1 MFVKKINKKNRN
13 GELVYAYYRLCESYR
28 IGKVVRQKTVLSLG
42 KLDTLASEE
51 QFKQLADRI
60 ESLLQGQSEMFPA
73 KDPAIEILAQKF
85 YAQLCEKNKIEQ
97 RTGSCRGNDP
107 AKDNNPQ
114 DAEPEEETLVKL
126 STLSH
131 DYVPEIGAEWL
142 CLQTIQKLKLP
153 EFFGAQGWDQEQI
166 NTALIHIISKAV
178 FPASEHK
185 TAQWIESN
193 SAIKELF
200 YSSPVTISRYQLY
213 QSSLKLYRCKKQL
226 EPFLSDKTNDLFS
239 IEDHIVLFDLTNTY
253 FEGRKRSSRK
263 AAFGRSK
270 EKRSDAR
277 LLALALVC
285 NRYGFIKYSKIY
297 TGNISEPGTLCETI
311 EELKL
316 KTSPINGKPMVV
328 IDAGISTKEN
338 LQLLKENGYDYL
350 CVTRSKLKDY
360 VVAEN
365 SNGLVEISDKRGQ
378 KIEVQHVEMK
388 DESDKF
394 LYVHSDAKAEKEASM
409 NTHFSQHFEKE
420 LENMEAALHKKGG
433 TKKIEKVYERLGRIK
448 ERYPAANKHYKI
460 DIDSDGTFATAVK
473 WKRIDV
479 SPNSTD
485 GVYFLRT
492 SKTEL
497 SETDIWDI
505 YNTLTQIEA
514 TFRVLKTDL
523 HLRPV
528 YHIFDNHS
536 EAHIYLGLIAYMVVA
551 TIRHQLKK
559 AGIHHDWQNIVRI
572 MNTQKMVVSTVRDSN
587 DQLLM
592 IKKCSR
598 PDPQAIKIYQALD
611 LKQMPFRMKKF
622 VVPH

>member
-42 KLDTLASEE
+42 KLDTLSSEE

-60 ESLLQGQSEMFPA
+60 ESLLAGQSEMFLA

-85 YAQLCEKNKIEQ
+85 YAQLCEKKKIEQ

-107 AKDNNPQ
+107 ANDNNSQ
-114 DAEPEEETLVKL
+114 GAEPEDETLVKL

-131 DYVPEIGAEWL
+131 DYVSEIGAEWL

-153 EFFGAQGWDQEQI
+153 EFFAAQGWDQKQI

-185 TAQWIESN
+185 TAQWIEIN

-200 YSSPVTISRYQLY
+200 YSSPVTISRHQLY
-213 QSSLKLYRCKKQL
+213 KSSLKLYHGKEQL
-226 EPFLSDKTNDLFS
+226 EPYLSNKTNDLFS

-253 FEGRKRSSRK
+253 FEGRKRSSAK
-263 AAFGRSK
+263 AAFARSK

-297 TGNISEPGTLCETI
+297 SGNISEPGTLGETI
-311 EELKL
+311 DALAL

-338 LQLLKENGYDYL
+338 LQLLKEKGYDYL
-350 CVTRSKLKDY
+350 CVTRSKLKNY

-365 SNGLVEISDKRGQ
+365 SNGFVEISDKRGQ
-378 KIEVQHVEMK
+378 KIEIQHVEVK

-394 LYVHSDAKAEKEASM
+394 LYVHSHAKAEKEASM
-409 NTHFSQHFEKE
+409 NTHFSQHFEEE
-420 LENMEAALHKKGG
+420 LKNMEAALHKKRG
-433 TKKIEKVYERLGRIK
+433 TKKIEKVHERLGRIK

-473 WKRIDV
+473 WKRIEV

-497 SETDIWDI
+497 SETEIWDI

-528 YHIFDNHS
+528 CHIFDNNS
-536 EAHIYLGLIAYMVVA
+536 EAHIYLGIVAYTVVA
-551 TIRHQLKK
+551 TIRQQLKK

-598 PDPQAIKIYQALD
+598 PHSQAVEIYQALN
-611 LKQMPFRMKKF
+611 LKQMPFSMKKF